1 MSVELLTPPSSESF
15 SSRTPQ
21 RYPHH
26 DEVQSVL
33 LTQSIKVVMLGS
45 TTESLEIGD
54 LPIVSFDMRATHL
67 FRRMR
72 NAMKNIKPVML
83 GWKPRP
89 GSGWQVGIRLFKLNS
104 FVILMEIA
112 LAAFVAVLVYVPAFF
127 LKRLIAYLETDPER
141 LHIQWGI
148 LFALGLFVGGI
159 AHTLGGC
166 LVSRLV
172 RVRMFN
178 TIFQQMVNSGP
189 SVLQLS
195 RSGCVCNSIPS
206 CMPRRLSER
215 ILLPLEQM
223 VQGRIRRTNQPPRGT
238 PKRRTKMT
246 SLQRHRS

>member
-1 MSVELLTPPSSESF
+1 
-15 SSRTPQ
+15 
-21 RYPHH
+21 
-26 DEVQSVL
+26 
-33 LTQSIKVVMLGS
+33 
-45 TTESLEIGD
+45 
-54 LPIVSFDMRATHL
+54 
-67 FRRMR
+67 
-72 NAMKNIKPVML
+72 MKNIKPVML

-195 RSGCVCNSIPS
+195 RSGCVCNLTPS
-206 CMPRRLSER
+206 CFPRHWSGRTLH
-215 ILLPLEQM
+215 LLGQIPQRKTRRMGQPLKE
-223 VQGRIRRTNQPPRGT
+223 T
-238 PKRRTKMT
+238 PKRRMKMT
-246 SLQRHRS
+246 SLPRHRL